1 MYLYRSSQ
9 AVCVPP
15 TSSPSQ
21 YTGAPIQYGP
31 NKWTGPTSQSQYT
44 TTSQDQATRYTPSQ
58 DQPQSQDATQQYILV
73 QDQSPQFVP
82 KHDFPP
88 QYTGNE
94 EVYSGNSP
102 AVEYVTEYVT
112 SSRTDYT
119 QSYPVQYMAPGH
131 EYSSATCT
139 PPALEYLA
147 GSPQY
152 LVAGPE
158 YTPVH
163 AVPGAHGVTRP
174 SGLVEYPQPP
184 PVTGVTRPSGLVEY
198 LSVVPAPAAP
208 SLVEYPVAAQ
218 VPTPPGVAHYMSSAP
233 GPEHPPTTQ
242 TFSSQPP
249 ITSAEYQPVQYVPY
263 YFYYPVPVP
272 ATESET
278 EAVIKPRSQAPV
290 QTQQS
295 SRYNELVIQ
304 GN

>member
-21 YTGAPIQYGP
+21 YTGAPIQYGQ
-31 NKWTGPTSQSQYT
+31 NKWTGPASQSHYSS
-44 TTSQDQATRYTPSQ
+44 TSQDQATCYTPSQ

-73 QDQSPQFVP
+73 HDPQLVSKP
-82 KHDFPP
+82 DFSA
-88 QYTGNE
+88 QYTGSE
-94 EVYSGNSP
+94 EVYHGASP
-102 AVEYVTEYVT
+102 GVEYVTEYVT
-112 SSRTDYT
+112 SSGTDYT
-119 QSYPVQYMAPGH
+119 QSYPVQFVSPGQ
-131 EYSSATCT
+131 EYSPATCT
-139 PPALEYLA
+139 PPAPEYLP
-147 GSPQY
+147 GGPQY
-152 LVAGPE
+152 LVAGSE

-163 AVPGAHGVTRP
+163 AIPGAHGVTRP

-198 LSVVPAPAAP
+198 LPVVPAPAAP
-208 SLVEYPVAAQ
+208 PLVEYPVAAQ
-218 VPTPPGVAHYMSSAP
+218 VPTPPGIAHYMSPAP
-233 GPEHPPTTQ
+233 VPEPPPTTQ

-249 ITSAEYQPVQYVPY
+249 STSAEYQPVQYVPY

-272 ATESET
+272 ATEPET
-278 EAVIKPRSQAPV
+278 EAVSKPRSQAPV

-304 GN
+304 VN